1 MPCRYNSPHRLPNGK
16 CYFTK
21 ALPSLNYNGLHDD
34 NDDDDELIRWN
45 IGEHISRS
53 FDLCISICSF

>member
-21 ALPSLNYNGLHDD
+21 ALPSLNYNGVHDD
-34 NDDDDELIRWN
+34 NDDDDDDELISWK
-45 IGEHISRS
+45 
-53 FDLCISICSF
+53 